1 MLVPHPFTHVTAAGE
16 NIRGS
21 KWKRAASADGPQAK
35 MARTSETLV
44 AEGEHEASANGLK
57 AKVVRKSR
65 EPKSPL
71 SQGSP
76 TRQESARIRGTSIRS
91 SHVAVYKEK
100 RPKICFLYLGNETSP
115 LAQRIHP
122 FSSPG
127 DLSKH
132 FLHRALSQ

>member
-1 MLVPHPFTHVTAAGE
+1 MLPLRVRTYVVG
-16 NIRGS
+16 

-35 MARTSETLV
+35 MARTSEKLV